1 MGQYVI
7 TIAGTGIHHNYK
19 TEPGT
24 NKLIPDGKGGWAR
37 TTDGDADAL
46 ATEFV
51 ALLKKH
57 GHHIEHASITVGGAS
72 DLLPARSDPTPG

>member
-24 NKLIPDGKGGWAR
+24 NKLIPDGNGGWQR
-37 TTDGDADAL
+37 TTEGDADAL
-46 ATEFV
+46 AVEFV

-57 GHHIEHASITVGGAS
+57 GHHIEHASMTVGGAHN
-72 DLLPARSDPTPG
+72 LLPLEPASGS